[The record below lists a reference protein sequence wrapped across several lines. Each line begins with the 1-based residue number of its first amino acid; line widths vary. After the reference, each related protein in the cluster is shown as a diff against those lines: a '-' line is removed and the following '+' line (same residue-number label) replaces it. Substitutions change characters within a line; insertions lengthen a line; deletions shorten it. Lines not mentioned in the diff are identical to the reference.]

1 MSFKDS
7 SIMPVLAVDDLER
20 ATAFYRD
27 KLGFTV
33 RDDAR
38 IPDATIVQV
47 GSRGYLLLYKTEF
60 KRGENTVAS
69 FLVDDVDASVREL
82 RDRGVEFEEYDFPG
96 LKTENG
102 VADIGD
108 GNKSAWFKDTEG
120 NTIAIAADLEEY
132 LRRAA

>member
-7 SIMPVLAVDDLER
+7 SIMPVLAVDDLKR

-33 RDDAR
+33 REDAR

-47 GSRGYLLLYKTEF
+47 GSKDYLLLYKTEF

-82 RDRGVEFEEYDFPG
+82 RDRGVKFEEYDFPG

-108 GNKSAWFKDTEG
+108 GNKGAWFKDTEG
-120 NTIAIAADLEEY
+120 NTIAIAADLEQY
-132 LRRAA
+132 LKRAA